1 LVSCR
6 PAYVVNASRSI
17 SGRYPNQGPE
27 LILEA
32 GIPIIDAVG
41 PEVMSAIHEGD
52 RLRVVDGALLSGVRE
67 VARGEVLEL
76 AQVRADMVEAR
87 SAMSEQIE
95 HFATNTLDYLR
106 KERDLLIDG
115 VGVPDIR

>member
-1 LVSCR
+1 MDRSPDLDERGPMALRMPRAVRLRGASESGATTVRVDRRTKNLTKRLQPGEIAVIDHEDIDRVSADALVSCR

-41 PEVMSAIHEGD
+41 PEVMS
-52 RLRVVDGALLSGVRE
+52 
-67 VARGEVLEL
+67 
-76 AQVRADMVEAR
+76 
-87 SAMSEQIE
+87 
-95 HFATNTLDYLR
+95 
-106 KERDLLIDG
+106 
-115 VGVPDIR
+115 